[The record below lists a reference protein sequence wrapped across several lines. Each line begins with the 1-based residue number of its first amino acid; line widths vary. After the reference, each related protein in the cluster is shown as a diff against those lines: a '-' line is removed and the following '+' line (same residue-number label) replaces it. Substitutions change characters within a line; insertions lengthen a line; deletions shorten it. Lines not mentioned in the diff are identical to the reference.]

1 MNAHQVAHALL
12 NIQAVGFSIENPV
25 RFKSGILSPIYIDNR
40 RLPFYPTEWRIVVDA
55 FHEIIHK
62 NQPQFDVIAGVAM
75 GGVPHGAALAYS
87 LGVPFVFVRKEAKE
101 HGKRQLIE
109 GGTVNRAR
117 VLVIEDL
124 ITTGSSSLAAV
135 SELREAGALV
145 QDVIAIVDYK
155 FDEALK
161 AFDHASLRLYTA
173 TDFPTI
179 LEAALEQN
187 RFTDVDAGQIREWLA
202 DPHKWANNRG
212 LA

>member
-1 MNAHQVAHALL
+1 MNAQQVAYALL

-25 RFKSGILSPIYIDNR
+25 RFKSGILSPVYVDNR
-40 RLPFYPTEWRIVVDA
+40 RLPFYPTEWHIVVDA
-55 FHEIIHK
+55 FQEIIHRH
-62 NQPQFDVIAGVAM
+62 QPQFDVIAGVAM

-109 GGTVNRAR
+109 GGAVKGAR

-135 SELREAGALV
+135 SELRAAGALV
-145 QDVIAIVDYK
+145 QEVIAIVDYK

-161 AFDHASLRLYTA
+161 AFEHASLRLYTA

-179 LEAALEQN
+179 LEAALAQN
-187 RFTDVDAGQIREWLA
+187 RFTDIEAEQIREWLA
-202 DPHKWANNRG
+202 EPYQWENKRG
-212 LA
+212 LT